1 MELLQFARGPAL
13 SFAMVVFV
21 AGVLWRM
28 IGILA
33 LPFIKIPSRAREG
46 VLPSGEVRG
55 WFEGIW
61 RRMWPHK
68 NFVEQALFSTLNGYV
83 FHIGLFIVV
92 FLFGPHIFFIKG
104 LTGLSWGALPSNLVF
119 AIGVV
124 TAMSLVASLVHRL
137 TNPVQHLIS
146 TFNDYFSWFVT
157 ITPVLTGLL
166 AVSHL
171 WLRYETA
178 LGLHILSVALL
189 LVWFPFGKLM
199 HAFLFVVS
207 RGATGARMKHRGAQI

>member
-1 MELLQFARGPAL
+1 MDLLQFARGPAL
-13 SFAMVVFV
+13 TFAMIIFVV
-21 AGVLWRM
+21 GVLWRM
-28 IGILA
+28 IGILS
-33 LPFIKIPSRAREG
+33 LPFITIPSRARQG
-46 VLPSGEVRG
+46 VLPEAEIGG

-68 NFVEQALFSTLNGYV
+68 TFLRPALFSTINGYV

-92 FLFGPHIFFIKG
+92 FLFAPHILFLKG
-104 LTGLSWGALPSNLVF
+104 LTGLSWGNLPSNLVF

-124 TAMSLVASLVHRL
+124 TAMSLVAALVHRL
-137 TNPVQHLIS
+137 TNPVQRLIS

-157 ITPVLTGLL
+157 ITPLITGLL
-166 AVSHL
+166 AFTHL
-171 WLRYETA
+171 GLPYETV